1 MRGAL
6 ATLAAVLALLGTASA
21 ASGNATHQSRP
32 TGLVPHLAQAGA
44 AGRALSK
51 VGPFAAPGFLT
62 FDASYESAIN
72 QYFTDVAH
80 DSGGT
85 SNVYSVATQY
95 GDGTGFVQYQST
107 FGGSYVDHDPL
118 PPNGCD
124 DGQDSVCLT
133 DPQLQAEIQN
143 VLTATGWHGSTAA
156 MFVLMT
162 PNGVGSCFDGTS
174 QECTT
179 NTYCAYHNAFT
190 DSRAEPVIYAN
201 EPYNATIDGCDPGSS
216 PNSDDAD
223 ATINTISHEH
233 NEAIT
238 DPFGDAWWRDSDG
251 QENGDLCAWDFG
263 AKLGGTT
270 GVDAYNQL
278 INGHHYWLQQEWSN
292 SGSGCF
298 QNSTQES
305 GPTKPS
311 QNLDYHG
318 GLVMH
323 TNTTYAIYWLP
334 RPGNTALPV
343 VTGTAAVSQTLTSS
357 VGSWNGSPT
366 GFSYQWQRCSSAA
379 SGCVNIP
386 GATASRYTLAS
397 ADGGTYVRSTV
408 SAANVNGASA
418 YTASAGQV
426 VAPLP
431 AATSL
436 PVVSGVA
443 AVGKKL
449 STTSGSWNTA
459 ATFAYQ
465 WLRCAADGSA
475 CTTISGAASATYVA
489 VGADVGHTLEVR
501 VSATN
506 HAGATAALSNHSAVV
521 VGVPKATKAPGI
533 SGRAHVGK
541 RLAVVRGSWSG
552 PPKSY
557 RYQWLRCNS
566 HGGSCRKISHATH
579 STYRLTKLDSGHR
592 LRVRVSAVN
601 AAGTGTASS
610 KATAK
615 VPAARK
621 HS

>member
-1 MRGAL
+1 MTGAL
-6 ATLAAVLALLGTASA
+6 VIGAAALALLGTASA
-21 ASGNATHQSRP
+21 ASGNAARQFRP
-32 TGLVPHLAQAGA
+32 TGLVPHLARAGEA
-44 AGRALSK
+44 KHALSK
-51 VGPFAAPGFLT
+51 ASPFAAPSFLT
-62 FDASYESAIN
+62 FAANYESVIN

-80 DSGGT
+80 DSGGAA
-85 SNVYSVATQY
+85 NVYSVATQY
-95 GDGTGFVQYQST
+95 NDGTGFVQYQSA

-118 PPNGCD
+118 PANGCD
-124 DGQDSVCLT
+124 DGQDAVCLT

-143 VLTATGWHGSTAA
+143 VLTATGWHASTTA

-162 PNGVGSCFDGTS
+162 PNGVGSCFDHTS
-174 QECTT
+174 EECTT

-190 DSRAEPVIYAN
+190 DSNAEPVIYAN

-251 QENGDLCAWDFG
+251 QENGDLCAWNFG

-292 SGSGCF
+292 NGSGCF

-305 GPTKPS
+305 GPTKPG
-311 QNLDYHG
+311 QNLGYHG

-334 RPGNTALPV
+334 TPGNTALPV
-343 VTGTAAVSQTLTSS
+343 VTGTAAVNHALTSS

-366 GFSYQWQRCSSAA
+366 GFSFQWQRCSSAA
-379 SGCVNIP
+379 AGCVNIP
-386 GATASRYTLAS
+386 GATASTYTPAS
-397 ADGGTYVRSTV
+397 ADGGTYVRSSV
-408 SAANVNGASA
+408 NAANVNGASA
-418 YTASAGQV
+418 YTASVGQL

-431 AATSL
+431 AATSQ
-436 PVVSGVA
+436 PVVTGVA

-459 ATFAYQ
+459 AAFAYQ
-465 WLRCAADGSA
+465 WLRCAGDGGA
-475 CTTISGAASATYVA
+475 CVTISGATSATYVA
-489 VGADVGHTLEVR
+489 VSADVGRTLEVR

-506 HAGATAALSNHSAVV
+506 NAGAAAALSNHSGVV

-533 SGRAHVGK
+533 SGRARVGK
-541 RLAVVRGSWSG
+541 RLTAGRGSWSG

-566 HGGSCRKISHATH
+566 RGGACRRISHATH
-579 STYRLTKLDSGHR
+579 SIYRLAKTDTGHR
-592 LRVRVSAVN
+592 LRVRVSGVN

-621 HS
+621 HD